1 MESVQSDFES
11 NLLKTSQE
19 SIKVS
24 KANKART
31 LQYGNDPTE
40 RVTSIQ
46 QPAEKRPIYIDDESG
61 NGNRPIE
68 AAPIWRDYQQGS
80 QRYADSGKNSP
91 NDYVFNF
98 GDYKKKAAKGVN
110 HSQNLAS
117 TKSQPTKKVMKQNFT
132 SLGNHIDEE
141 KVSKKSRGRAKMP
154 APSSI
159 DRNER
164 KAMVEQQ
171 LFDSM
176 MSKAESLPASV
187 YEKLDHLDREALR
200 RWYANAK
207 QFANGSKEKRT
218 VKTDVRR
225 VVDLYKLYG
234 SDQSALVNPS
244 SDKLSLEV
252 RNRSTAEARQLD

>member
-1 MESVQSDFES
+1 
-11 NLLKTSQE
+11 
-19 SIKVS
+19 
-24 KANKART
+24 
-31 LQYGNDPTE
+31 
-40 RVTSIQ
+40 
-46 QPAEKRPIYIDDESG
+46 
-61 NGNRPIE
+61 
-68 AAPIWRDYQQGS
+68 
-80 QRYADSGKNSP
+80 
-91 NDYVFNF
+91 
-98 GDYKKKAAKGVN
+98 
-110 HSQNLAS
+110 
-117 TKSQPTKKVMKQNFT
+117 
-132 SLGNHIDEE
+132 
-141 KVSKKSRGRAKMP
+141 
-154 APSSI
+154 
-159 DRNER
+159 
-164 KAMVEQQ
+164 MVEQQ